1 MIPRSYWDDEFRSG
15 INSIVSRVSSLVLN
29 TPPQK
34 ASPAGPG
41 EVTAFN
47 VIAMIQ
53 KDPAFSA
60 KALGINDDG
69 DFVDDPFYHVLD
81 NKGIDVSK

>member
-1 MIPRSYWDDEFRSG
+1 MSSVIPRSYWDDEFRSG

-29 TPPQK
+29 SPPPTY
-34 ASPAGPG
+34 STAGPG

-53 KDPAFSA
+53 KDPAFTA
-60 KALGINDDG
+60 KALGIDG
-69 DFVDDPFYHVLD
+69 EVDDPFYHILD
-81 NKGIDVSK
+81 SKGGDVSK